1 MKKNVDQT
9 LLEMFGYPIEP
20 IYGTKIGD
28 VKDISNVGAI
38 GVRGVSEDAVVCPAC
53 GEMPIGG
60 SCGCDNSEVC
70 PTCGQMP
77 PQVDAGCSCGWKA
90 STNNACNAE

>member
-38 GVRGVSEDAVVCPAC
+38 GVRGVLKTQSFVQRVERCR
-53 GEMPIGG
+53 
-60 SCGCDNSEVC
+60 
-70 PTCGQMP
+70 
-77 PQVDAGCSCGWKA
+77 
-90 STNNACNAE
+90 